1 MTMQEITPK
10 AGKNKTGKR
19 PYMRLFTSDYRDG
32 TVNLDF
38 ELQGFY
44 VRILTYLHDGE
55 TVPADA
61 SELARFLQCNARTV
75 RKLLPKLIALGKL
88 YQSGFELKNPRIERE
103 LEANSTPIQPEFE
116 PNSAPKIQKPE
127 SNQEGSEPYYR
138 ADHFH
143 SQFHNQKEEQVAAA
157 EQEPAAPPLMVNLD
171 DLEAK
176 LFAAC
181 NGSLANP
188 VNAQGLLNLGIPLMW
203 LEQGCDLDR
212 DVIPTLRA
220 AGKKHHGRNIQSWG
234 YFTPMISEA
243 KAKREAGLPATDPST
258 TNPKQSARVAGATR
272 AREALDRMMEAAS

>member
-44 VRILTYLHDGE
+44 FRILTYLHDGE

-116 PNSAPKIQKPE
+116 PNSAPKIQKHEP
-127 SNQEGSEPYYR
+127 NQEGSDHYYR

-143 SQFHNQKEEQVAAA
+143 SQFHSQKEEIATIQP
-157 EQEPAAPPLMVNLD
+157 EPDGRQNLKS
-171 DLEAK
+171 A
-176 LFAAC
+176 F
-181 NGSLANP
+181 NGSTDAMLADVLTWMGPLARMDNATKWLTGTLSAYGSERTTQAWTMIAAKQGRGEPVGNP
-188 VNAQGLLNLGIPLMW
+188 LALWSKTAGGIKLNSAQP
-203 LEQGCDLDR
+203 Q
-212 DVIPTLRA
+212 
-220 AGKKHHGRNIQSWG
+220 
-234 YFTPMISEA
+234 
-243 KAKREAGLPATDPST
+243 
-258 TNPKQSARVAGATR
+258 QSAKVAGATR